1 MVPLWV
7 YTTAKT
13 FLNRVFI
20 AAISKKGVNMSTKT
34 TKLTDSLYNWMLE
47 NSLRE
52 DDLLRQLRE
61 ETARLPEA
69 NMQIA
74 PEQGQLLAM
83 LVQISRAKKVLEVGV
98 FTGYSSI
105 CMARVLPER
114 GKLTACDTS
123 EEWTS
128 IARRYWE
135 KAEVS
140 KKINLILSPASMSLV
155 QLLEKGEG
163 SKYDLIFLDADIEN
177 YDFYYEH
184 CLQLCKEGGMIVI
197 NNMFCNGNVA
207 DPCAEDQI
215 VRALRSLAN
224 KLRADMRIYFSI
236 IPVGDGMALIIKK

>member
-1 MVPLWV
+1 
-7 YTTAKT
+7 
-13 FLNRVFI
+13 
-20 AAISKKGVNMSTKT
+20 MSTKT
-34 TKLTDSLYNWMLE
+34 TKLTDALYDWMLD

-52 DDLLRQLRE
+52 DDLLKKLRD

-74 PEQGQLLAM
+74 PEQGQLLSM
-83 LVQISRAKKVLEVGV
+83 LVKISKAKKVLEVGV

-105 CMARVLPER
+105 CMARALPDR

-135 KAEVS
+135 KAGVH

-155 QLLEKGEG
+155 QLLEKGEEG
-163 SKYDLIFLDADIEN
+163 KYDLIFLDADKEN

-184 CLQLCKEGGMIVI
+184 CLQLCKSGGMII
-197 NNMFCNGNVA
+197 IDNMFWDGKVA
-207 DPCAEDQI
+207 DPCVEDQI

-224 KLRADMRIYFSI
+224 KLKADMRISFTML
-236 IPVGDGMALIIKK
+236 PLGDGMALIQKK